1 MARPRRR
8 QAVVRREEGS
18 GVCRRQ
24 LVLVVLV
31 VLAEVLAVVLA
42 EVLAVVL
49 AEVLAVAAVVAMVAV
64 PPLALLVP
72 SKAERALE
80 CVLYGCNPITDR
92 VACCCNN
99 AVSPPAGSTV

>member
-1 MARPRRR
+1 MY
-8 QAVVRREEGS
+8 
-18 GVCRRQ
+18 RRQ

-31 VLAEVLAVVLA
+31 VLAVVLA
-42 EVLAVVL
+42 EVL

-64 PPLALLVP
+64 PPLALPVP